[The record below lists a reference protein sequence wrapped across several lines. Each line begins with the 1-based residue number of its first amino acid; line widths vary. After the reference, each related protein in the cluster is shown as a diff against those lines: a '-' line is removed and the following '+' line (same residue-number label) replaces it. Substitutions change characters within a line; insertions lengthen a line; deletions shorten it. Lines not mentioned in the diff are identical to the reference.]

1 MNIIDIIEKKKNNLK
16 LYKEEIEYFVNEYTK
31 GNIPDYQAA
40 ALIMA
45 IFLNKMCDEEISN
58 LTLAMAFSGT
68 TLDLSDIDGVK
79 VDKHST
85 GGVGDK
91 ISLIITPIVASFGIP
106 VAKMSGRGLGFTGGT
121 IDKLES
127 IEGFKTS
134 MKIDEFKDKVKK
146 HGMVIAGQTEALA
159 PADKKIYALRDV
171 TATVDDISL
180 IASSI
185 MSKKIASGA
194 DAIVL
199 DIKVGNGAFMKT
211 IEDGEKLAT
220 TMVNIGKKLGRTT
233 ICVLSNMNEP
243 LGNGIGN
250 IIEVREAIDVLKGN
264 GPEDLVEV
272 ALTISSLMIYLGKKA
287 SSIEKGREL
296 ALRSIKDGSAYNKF
310 REWIVSQGGNIDVID
325 NIETYKVAKNI
336 CEYVSK
342 EEGYISSINA
352 EGIGKIAMSLGA
364 GRETKE
370 SEIDSSVGIIFSKK
384 VSDYVNVG
392 DVICTIYH
400 NDYKDIESIYH
411 RLGESIKISKQ
422 CKTKDELIYKII
434 K

>member
-1 MNIIDIIEKKKNNLK
+1 MNIIDIIEKKKNKLK
-16 LYKEEIEYFVNEYTK
+16 LSKEEIEYFVNEYTK
-31 GNIPDYQAA
+31 GNIPDYQAS

-45 IFLNKMCDEEISN
+45 IFLNKMCDEETSN

-233 ICVLSNMNEP
+233 ICVLSNMDEP

-287 SSIEKGREL
+287 SSIEEGKEL
-296 ALRSIKDGSAYNKF
+296 AFRSIKDGSAYNKF

-325 NIETYKVAKNI
+325 NIETYKVVKNI

-370 SEIDSSVGIIFSKK
+370 SEIDPSVGIIFSKK
-384 VSDYVNVG
+384 VSDYVKVG
-392 DVICTIYH
+392 DVICTIHH
-400 NDYKDIESIYH
+400 NDYKDMESIYH
-411 RLGESIKISKQ
+411 RLDESIKISKQ
-422 CKTKDELIYKII
+422 YKTKDELIYRII